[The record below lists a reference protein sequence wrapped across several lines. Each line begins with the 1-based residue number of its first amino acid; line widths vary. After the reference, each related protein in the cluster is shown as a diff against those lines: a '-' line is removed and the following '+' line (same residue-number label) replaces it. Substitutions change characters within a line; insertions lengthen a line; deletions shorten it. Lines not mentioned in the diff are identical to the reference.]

1 MKYLEDTY
9 QQGHEELSLTETQFP
24 IEESD
29 KMTNAT
35 ESEVP
40 HIL

>member
-1 MKYLEDTY
+1 MKYLDDIY
-9 QQGHEELSLTETQFP
+9 QQGHEELLLTETHFP
-24 IEESD
+24 NEESD

-35 ESEVP
+35 ELKVP